1 MLTNIRT
8 ISFPNIVNVINGNC
22 QCSTETKSINECLGL
37 LLTSSKGEFLGDPD
51 FGTDIHRYIFDHND
65 VAMEEIVKSQILDAV
80 SQYMDRIEMTDI
92 SIEREDNLV
101 RITLSYSIRNS
112 NIGDEYELV
121 ILKDGS
127 EGIGD

>member
-80 SQYMDRIEMTDI
+80 SQYMDRVEMTDI
-92 SIEREDNLV
+92 AIEREDNLV

>member
-80 SQYMDRIEMTDI
+80 SQYMDRVEMTDI